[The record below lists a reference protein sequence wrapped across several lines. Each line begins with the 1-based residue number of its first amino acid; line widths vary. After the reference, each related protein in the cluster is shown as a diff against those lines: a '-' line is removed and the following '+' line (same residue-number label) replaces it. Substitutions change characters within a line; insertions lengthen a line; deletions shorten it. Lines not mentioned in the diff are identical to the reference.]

1 MAGRS
6 LVASE
11 AGIKRAKQALERR
24 SLTQRALSEEVH
36 LAWSTVNNFFNGRPI
51 YRTNFGEIC
60 RYLDID
66 WRDIVAS
73 SSEVESEEILPFT
86 LEELW
91 LQLQTLGSPTK
102 QMGLVLVKEETLG
115 WGWETNSRY
124 EKSVPV
130 GSRIRFEIAVET
142 QGYLLL
148 LQKNTSGQ
156 FWCFCPSCFAPQP
169 QLDPGKTI
177 LPQEGSPITSFPIE
191 GAPGTEE
198 ILAVITPEEP
208 NLSWLPQGSDDPLE
222 LTGSHLTQLLE
233 FVNEKENYKILYT
246 EYKVI

>member
-1 MAGRS
+1 MARRS

-24 SLTQRALSEEVH
+24 SLTQKALSEEIG
-36 LAWSTVNNFFNGRPI
+36 LAWSTVNNFFTGKPI

-60 RYLDID
+60 NFLGID
-66 WRDIVAS
+66 WQDIVAS
-73 SSEVESEEILPFT
+73 SSEVETEILPVT

-102 QMGLVLVKEETLG
+102 QMGLVLVTEETLG

-124 EKSVPV
+124 EKSVQI

-148 LQKNTSGQ
+148 LQKDTSGQ

-169 QLDPGKTI
+169 QLDTGKTI

-198 ILAVITPEEP
+198 ILAVITQQEP

-222 LTGSHLTQLLE
+222 LTESHLTQLLE
-233 FVNEKENYKILYT
+233 FINEKQNCKIFYT
-246 EYKVI
+246 EYNVIK